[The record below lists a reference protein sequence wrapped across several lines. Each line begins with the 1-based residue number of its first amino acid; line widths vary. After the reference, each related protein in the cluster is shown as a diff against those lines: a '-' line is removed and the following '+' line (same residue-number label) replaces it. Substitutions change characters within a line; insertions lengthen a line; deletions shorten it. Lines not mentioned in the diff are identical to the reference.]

1 MEVSF
6 TKKGNAA
13 AHEMRHRVATCMK
26 VEELENAFSE
36 VSGRFISAVTGAGSD
51 SLPRGILFDTASRQ
65 HYRISADLDREPLF
79 REAWYRSDLPDIIAK
94 LAETAWHRYQHL
106 MKADTR
112 RSIRIR
118 I

>member
-6 TKKGNAA
+6 TKKGKAA

-26 VEELENAFSE
+26 VEELANTFSE
-36 VSGRFISAVTGAGSD
+36 VSGRFIGAVTGTGSGA
-51 SLPRGILFDTASRQ
+51 LPRGIIFDTVSKQ
-65 HYRISADLDREPLF
+65 HYRISDDLDREPLF

-94 LAETAWHRYQHL
+94 FAKSAWHRYLHL
-106 MKADTR
+106 MKDDS
-112 RSIRIR
+112 RSKIRIR

>member
-26 VEELENAFSE
+26 VEELENTFSE
-36 VSGRFISAVTGAGSD
+36 VSCRFISTVTGSAAGA
-51 SLPRGILFDTASRQ
+51 LPRGILFDTASKQ
-65 HYRISADLDREPLF
+65 HYRISDDLDREPLF
-79 REAWYRSDLPDIIAK
+79 REAWYRSDLPEIIAK
-94 LAETAWHRYQHL
+94 FAKSAWHRYLHL
-106 MKADTR
+106 MNDDS
-112 RSIRIR
+112 RSKVRIR